1 MRNIHNDNKSFPL
14 QLDNEKKYAT
24 ELEQE
29 LEELMSKFA
38 EQKEE
43 EEEDAIDYELVSH
56 FTMKNN
62 KNNIVIIQYNTKTKI
77 IIVALTP

>member
-1 MRNIHNDNKSFPL
+1 MRTTHNDNKSFPL
-14 QLDNEKKYAT
+14 QLDNEKKYAA

-43 EEEDAIDYELVSH
+43 EEEDAIDYELVRH